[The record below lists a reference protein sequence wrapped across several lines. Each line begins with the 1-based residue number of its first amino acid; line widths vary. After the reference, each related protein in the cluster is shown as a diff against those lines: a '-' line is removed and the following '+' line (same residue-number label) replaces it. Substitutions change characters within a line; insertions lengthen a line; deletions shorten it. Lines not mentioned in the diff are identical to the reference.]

1 MTENQALVLVI
12 FVAVGVVVHIV
23 TMIALY
29 VTTRSSVARMH
40 ALADKVENTAMPALQ
55 AAQTLIVDARPKITT
70 IVDNLAVS
78 TTNLRGQI
86 ERLDA
91 TVNDIVDRTRL
102 QVIRAD
108 EIVTRT
114 MDRVEETTEIV
125 HHTVVSPVRQIA
137 GIVQGITA
145 GLGAFVNRGRRGG
158 QPGGVHQDDEMFI

>member
-1 MTENQALVLVI
+1 MTENQALVLII
-12 FVAVGVVVHIV
+12 FVAVGVVVHIA

-29 VTTRSSVARMH
+29 STTRSSAARMK

-55 AAQTLIVDARPKITT
+55 AAQTLIVDSRPKITS
-70 IVDNLAVS
+70 IIDNLAV
-78 TTNLRGQI
+78 TTTTLRGQM

-114 MDRVEETTEIV
+114 MDRVEETTELV
-125 HHTVVSPVRQIA
+125 HHTVVSPVRHIA
-137 GIVQGITA
+137 GILQGITA
-145 GLGAFVNRGRRGG
+145 GVGAFVSRGRHGRQAAGT
-158 QPGGVHQDDEMFI
+158 HQDDEMFI